1 VKVILA
7 TASGIYDSLA
17 FTHEAGHGSRTY
29 LEWEA
34 TAFDGVTMSG
44 IRVLTKNVDGKIAR
58 AAIHHRRQ
66 GALHMFPASCAADST
81 ARSIRATSTAADR
94 FSHRHAMSLAQ
105 SSPPASSGSGLR
117 LRAREARKLIALPQ

>member
-1 VKVILA
+1 
-7 TASGIYDSLA
+7 
-17 FTHEAGHGSRTY
+17 
-29 LEWEA
+29 
-34 TAFDGVTMSG
+34 MSG

-66 GALHMFPASCAADST
+66 GALHKFSGELRRRLDGTVDS
-81 ARSIRATSTAADR
+81 SYFHAADR

>member
-66 GALHMFPASCAADST
+66 GALHMFSGELRRRLDGTVDSSYFHGGWPVLRPACDELGSVLAARQQRLGLAP
-81 ARSIRATSTAADR
+81 AR
-94 FSHRHAMSLAQ
+94 
-105 SSPPASSGSGLR
+105 P
-117 LRAREARKLIALPQ
+117 

>member
-1 VKVILA
+1 MKVILA

-66 GALHMFPASCAADST
+66 GALHMFSGELRRRLDGTVDSSYFP
-81 ARSIRATSTAADR
+81 RR
-94 FSHRHAMSLAQ
+94 LAG
-105 SSPPASSGSGLR
+105 SPTGMR
-117 LRAREARKLIALPQ
+117 

>member
-66 GALHMFPASCAADST
+66 GALHKFSRAAPPT
-81 ARSIRATSTAADR
+81 RRHGR
-94 FSHRHAMSLAQ
+94 FELLPRRLTG
-105 SSPPASSGSGLR
+105 SPTGMR
-117 LRAREARKLIALPQ
+117 